1 MDIFSLDLPAGAGL
15 AAMAGTLVV
24 LALLDSTSF
33 GTLAVPVWF
42 LLAPGRPRA
51 GRILVYLGT
60 IAGFYLAVGVAVLL
74 GAGALLERYQD
85 AFTTRG
91 FTWVQLVLGVALF
104 ALSFRFD
111 GKRAARRR
119 AAQEA
124 AGITPRPGRLQR
136 WRERALGLDAA
147 AAGGAPAPG
156 PGAPPGPGGH
166 TVLVRARPSVLPLVG
181 LALGAGV
188 VEVASMLPYLGAI
201 GILSASGLPTATNVA
216 VLAAY
221 CLVMV
226 LPALLLLAGRLTASR
241 LVDPLLRRIDAWFAK
256 NGEETTGWILGII
269 GAVLALRAAST
280 LGIVG

>member
-1 MDIFSLDLPAGAGL
+1 MDIFSLDLSAGAGL

-60 IAGFYLAVGVAVLL
+60 IAAFYLAVGVAVLL

-85 AFTTRG
+85 VFATRG
-91 FTWVQLVLGVALF
+91 FTWVQLALGVALF

-124 AGITPRPGRLQR
+124 AGVTPRPGRLQR
-136 WRERALGLDAA
+136 WRERALGLDAGG
-147 AAGGAPAPG
+147 AAGAG
-156 PGAPPGPGGH
+156 PGAGPGAAGRP
-166 TVLVRARPSVLPLVG
+166 VLVRTRPSVLPLMG

-188 VEVASMLPYLGAI
+188 VEVASMLPYLAAI
-201 GILSASGLPTATNVA
+201 GILSASGLPTGTNVA

-226 LPALLLLAGRLTASR
+226 LPALLLLGGRLTAAR

-280 LGIVG
+280 LGIIG

>member
-1 MDIFSLDLPAGAGL
+1 MDILSLDIPAGAGL

-51 GRILVYLGT
+51 ARILAYLATIAVFYLG
-60 IAGFYLAVGVAVLL
+60 VGVAVLL
-74 GAGALLERYQD
+74 GAGALLERYQGLFD
-85 AFTTRG
+85 TRG
-91 FTWVQLVLGVALF
+91 FTWVQLVVGVALF

-119 AAQEA
+119 AEQEA
-124 AGITPRPGRLQR
+124 AGLTPKPGRLQR
-136 WRERALGLDAA
+136 WRERALGLDAGGA
-147 AAGGAPAPG
+147 GVAPGANAGGDAGTRP
-156 PGAPPGPGGH
+156 
-166 TVLVRARPSVLPLVG
+166 VLVRARPSALPLVG

-188 VEVASMLPYLGAI
+188 VEVATMVPYLGAI
-201 GILSASGLPTATNVA
+201 GILSASGLPTGTNVA
-216 VLAAY
+216 ILAAY

-226 LPALLLLAGRLTASR
+226 LPALLLTVGRLFASR

-269 GAVLALRAAST
+269 GFVLAFRAAGT
-280 LGIVG
+280 LGIIG

>member
-1 MDIFSLDLPAGAGL
+1 MDIFSLDLSAGTGL

-42 LLAPGRPRA
+42 LMAPGRPRA

-74 GAGALLERYQD
+74 GAGALLARYQD
-85 AFTTRG
+85 VFATRG
-91 FTWVQLVLGVALF
+91 FAWVQLAAGVALF

-124 AGITPRPGRLQR
+124 AGSTPRPGRLQR
-136 WRERALGLDAA
+136 WRERALGLDAGA
-147 AAGGAPAPG
+147 PRAGGASDAG
-156 PGAPPGPGGH
+156 HGAEGRP
-166 TVLVRARPSVLPLVG
+166 VLVRARPSALPLMG

-188 VEVASMLPYLGAI
+188 IEVASMLPYLGAI
-201 GILSASGLPTATNVA
+201 GILSASGLPTGTNVTILA
-216 VLAAY
+216 VY

-226 LPALLLLAGRLTASR
+226 LPALLLLGGRLTAAR